1 VSNVTVHSTAKDEII
16 ASLDFGTHSLK
27 CVIGLCGEDGQLDII
42 GTGITPMRGMRGGLV
57 HNGAELTSALKR
69 VKEEAELMA
78 GCELKEVV
86 ASVSGQAVDGL
97 NAWGAWRIKDREVS
111 RRT

>member
-1 VSNVTVHSTAKDEII
+1 MSNVAVNSTAKDEII

-42 GTGITPMRGMRGGLV
+42 GTGTTPMKGMRGGLV
-57 HNGAELTSALKR
+57 HNRAELTSALKR

-78 GCELKEVV
+78 G
-86 ASVSGQAVDGL
+86 
-97 NAWGAWRIKDREVS
+97 
-111 RRT
+111 